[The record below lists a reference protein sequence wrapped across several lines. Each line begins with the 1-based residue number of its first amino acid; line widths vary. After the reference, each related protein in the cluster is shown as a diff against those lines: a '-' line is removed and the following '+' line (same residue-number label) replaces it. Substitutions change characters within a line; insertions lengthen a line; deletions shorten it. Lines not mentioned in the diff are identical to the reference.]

1 MNSRS
6 WEDGLTQS
14 IAGLVILLLILAVI
28 AGAWLSVR
36 AANQVARG
44 LAADGTNK
52 LLWAALA
59 IFLSVLAAAVATA
72 SQVLL
77 VAAGIALLVLL
88 IMARSVELLHTETF
102 QAPPSLED
110 LRHDMLHEWWPT
122 EDAA

>member
-1 MNSRS
+1 MNSKS

-44 LAADGTNK
+44 LAADGRNK

-59 IFLSVLAAAVATA
+59 LFLSLLTAAIAIG
-72 SQVLL
+72 SPVLL
-77 VAAGIALLVLL
+77 VAAAIALLVLL
-88 IMARSVELLHTETF
+88 ITARSVELLHTETF
-102 QAPPSLED
+102 QRPPSLEG
-110 LRHDMLHEWWPT
+110 LQHDMLHEWWPT